1 MSPLD
6 VILSLT
12 PAQGLA
18 IAAAAAPLLGAAY
31 VARILVKL
39 LK

>member
-12 PAQGLA
+12 PEQGLA
-18 IAAAAAPLLGAAY
+18 LAASAATLLGAAY
-31 VARILVKL
+31 VARQIIKL

>member
-12 PAQGLA
+12 PEQGSALA
-18 IAAAAAPLLGAAY
+18 ASAAALLGAAY
-31 VARILVKL
+31 VGRVIIKL

>member
-12 PAQGLA
+12 PEQGMTLA
-18 IAAAAAPLLGAAY
+18 ASAAALLGAAY
-31 VARILVKL
+31 VGRVVLKL

>member
-12 PAQGLA
+12 PEQGKALA
-18 IAAAAAPLLGAAY
+18 ASAAALLGAAY
-31 VARILVKL
+31 VGRAVIKL